1 MENSQK
7 ANDTNLNDKP
17 DDETPE
23 PSAKQLVKLIE
34 TTLDDDK
41 AEDIVTI
48 DLDGKSSVANYLV
61 IASGRSV
68 RHVSALADHVLR
80 ALREIGLGR
89 VATEGMSSGD
99 WILMDAGDVIV
110 HLFRPEVREFYD
122 LEKIWSIALPD
133 QPDEA

>member
-7 ANDTNLNDKP
+7 ANDTP
-17 DDETPE
+17 DNEMPE
-23 PSAKQLVKLIE
+23 LSAKQLMQLVEK
-34 TTLDDDK
+34 TLDDDK

-48 DLDGKSSVANYLV
+48 DLDGKSSVADYLV

-80 ALREIGLGR
+80 ALREVGLGR

-110 HLFRPEVREFYD
+110 HLFRPEVREFYN

>member
-1 MENSQK
+1 MENSHK
-7 ANDTNLNDKP
+7 TNDTTD
-17 DDETPE
+17 PE
-23 PSAKQLVKLIE
+23 MSELSAKQLMQLIKE
-34 TTLDDDK
+34 TLDDDK

-48 DLDGKSSVANYLV
+48 DLDGKSSVADYLV

-68 RHVSALADHVLR
+68 RHVSALADYVLR
-80 ALREIGLGR
+80 ALKEVGLGR

-110 HLFRPEVREFYD
+110 HLFRPEVREFYN